1 MRLSNT
7 TMIHGICTRWYR
19 TSTNSLTQVC
29 AQRNL
34 SRLILSLIAFPCLVC
49 TYEIPLLRGSR
60 PPRVTIDLRQK
71 AGNSVNKCKIYNR
84 NRPSS
89 ASNFRISEQ
98 NCSIYQ
104 QCFKNFDPYFE
115 KFYGRFIKKI
125 KQTMYHFL
133 VFLLFFHYGEQNQFQ
148 RNASDL
154 GKSKIAYQGRLLS
167 SLFVEMF
174 ESRQSYYKET
184 TSDTRNSFLVL
195 KNLISI
201 DYCKEKQG

>member
-49 TYEIPLLRGSR
+49 TYEIPLLRSSR

-84 NRPSS
+84 NRP
-89 ASNFRISEQ
+89 NLPRPILEFQ
-98 NCSIYQ
+98 NRTV
-104 QCFKNFDPYFE
+104 
-115 KFYGRFIKKI
+115 RFINSSFNTYVFQKLWSLFRKILWTIYKKNKINYVSLPCFSLILPLWGTESISKKRIRFGKIQNRVLGTII
-125 KQTMYHFL
+125 K
-133 VFLLFFHYGEQNQFQ
+133 FFIRRDVRIAVVILQ
-148 RNASDL
+148 RNDVRHA
-154 GKSKIAYQGRLLS
+154 
-167 SLFVEMF
+167 
-174 ESRQSYYKET
+174 
-184 TSDTRNSFLVL
+184 
-195 KNLISI
+195 
-201 DYCKEKQG
+201 

>member
-1 MRLSNT
+1 MNKRSKVDFCRGAKINRGIMRLSNT

-84 NRPSS
+84 NRP
-89 ASNFRISEQ
+89 NLPRPILEFQ
-98 NCSIYQ
+98 NRTV
-104 QCFKNFDPYFE
+104 
-115 KFYGRFIKKI
+115 RFINS
-125 KQTMYHFL
+125 
-133 VFLLFFHYGEQNQFQ
+133 V
-148 RNASDL
+148 
-154 GKSKIAYQGRLLS
+154 SKTLI
-167 SLFVEMF
+167 
-174 ESRQSYYKET
+174 
-184 TSDTRNSFLVL
+184 
-195 KNLISI
+195 LISKNSM
-201 DYCKEKQG
+201 DDL